1 MITEQTLNVLQ
12 EFKQALIDELEAYV
26 KINADSAKWKLDYYK
41 KHRTKDNIVE
51 LFSAP
56 QTFDLAS
63 YYAYG
68 NSKDIVEEKFNE
80 ILKKQNL
87 KGIDFG
93 FMFCLYKGKSVPCI
107 SFSKKDFGLK

>member
-1 MITEQTLNVLQ
+1 MDKESIKILEEYKKL
-12 EFKQALIDELEAYV
+12 LIDELEIYV
-26 KINADSAKWKLDYYK
+26 KLNADSAKWKLDYYK
-41 KHRTKDNIVE
+41 KHRDKDDIVE

-80 ILKKQNL
+80 IIKKYEST
-87 KGIDFG
+87 D
-93 FMFCLYKGKSVPCI
+93 
-107 SFSKKDFGLK
+107 